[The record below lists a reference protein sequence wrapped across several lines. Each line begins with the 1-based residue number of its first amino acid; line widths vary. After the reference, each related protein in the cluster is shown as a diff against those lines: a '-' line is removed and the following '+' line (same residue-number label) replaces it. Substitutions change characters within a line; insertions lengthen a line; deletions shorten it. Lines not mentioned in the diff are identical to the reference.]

1 MTSLKPPELSLSRN
15 AMFMLHGATLLVAF
29 IVAFPTGTIAIKS
42 RSLRAFQCHWM
53 IQVAAFIFAM
63 TGITIGLV
71 LSPNLRTSH
80 HKQLGVIIGSL
91 LFLQLLSGWRH
102 HVVFLKVRR
111 RTWISKT
118 HTWLGRCVIGAGWCN
133 LVVGLSVGGY
143 ADKYIY
149 LLAVLVCMEA
159 IALLVL
165 HYRYRKVP
173 SPIQKAV
180 HFEQGWGDE
189 NNFALEEE
197 NSDGGEETE
206 MLTSNHLS
214 G

>member
-1 MTSLKPPELSLSRN
+1 
-15 AMFMLHGATLLVAF
+15 MFMLHGATLLVAF
-29 IVAFPTGTIAIKS
+29 IGAFPAGTIAIKL
-42 RSLRAFQCHWM
+42 RSPRAFQYHWM
-53 IQVAAFIFAM
+53 IQVAAFILAM
-63 TGITIGLV
+63 TGVIIGLV

-80 HKQLGVIIGSL
+80 HKQLGVVIGSL

-102 HVVFLKVRR
+102 HVVFLKIRR

-118 HTWLGRCVIGAGWCN
+118 HTWLGRCIIGAGWCN
-133 LVVGLSVGGY
+133 LVVGLSIAGY

-149 LLAVLVCMEA
+149 LIAVLVWIEA

-180 HFEQGWGDE
+180 HFEQGWRDEAE

-197 NSDGGEETE
+197 NSDEGEETE
-206 MLTSNHLS
+206 ILTSNPLS